1 MMIVIVHP
9 RGVNQ
14 MIHFSMGIGFELKE
28 AAKEVVKKTVHTKH
42 R

>member
-1 MMIVIVHP
+1 MIVIVHP

-28 AAKEVVKKTVHTKH
+28 AAKVVVKKTVHTKH
-42 R
+42 Q